1 MLFLGTAGAA
11 PSAHRGAPGHLVR
24 RGGDRILV
32 DCGEG
37 TQRQLLRSGVGLVDV
52 DDVLITHCHADHV
65 LGLPGM
71 LKTFALRAREA
82 PLQLYGPAGLADLM
96 TTSATGHRAPDVQGR
111 RAPAEPGDA
120 VERDGYRVHAFATDH
135 HVPSVGYALVEDE
148 RPGRFDIDAARE
160 LGVPEGPMFGLLQ
173 HGEAVTLESR
183 SDGPARMR
191 SSANPRPGRTLVFS
205 GDTRPC
211 KELFQACIG
220 ADVLVHEATF
230 LEEEA
235 DRAAETGHTTAL
247 QAGRLAQ
254 EAGVRLLALTH
265 ISTRHPG
272 REILAEARSAVPG
285 SRPPARLRLDRGAAG
300 RARRAA
306 PGEGCVSHFDALAPE
321 YDRLR
326 PAGDG
331 WTELAERT
339 LAALAGTTR
348 LVDVGCGTGRFAV
361 LAAERLGA
369 RVWGVDRSAEMLHEA
384 KRRPGGRGVGWRRA
398 DAEKLPFRDGWFDG
412 AHSHLVL
419 HLVDDLP
426 AAVAELARVVSPGG
440 RLVVGTFAPEHFREF
455 FLNPYFPSIPEID
468 LARFPDPGRLC
479 GDLASAGFAGAAV
492 TASTRTWRPTPQTCS
507 TVSGAA
513 TSRRCAC
520 WTPRSTRPASRAS
533 RPTSPPAR
541 NGSATRSAGRSS
553 TARRG

>member
-82 PLQLYGPAGLADLM
+82 PLQLYGPSGLAELM
-96 TTSATGHRAPDVQGR
+96 ATLRPVIGRLTYKVDVR
-111 RAPAEPGDA
+111 PLSPGDA

-148 RPGRFDIDAARE
+148 RPGRFDIDAARD
-160 LGVPEGPMFGLLQ
+160 LGVPEGPLFGLLQ
-173 HGEAVTLESR
+173 HGEPVTLDTGVTIRPDAVVGE
-183 SDGPARMR
+183 A
-191 SSANPRPGRTLVFS
+191 RPGRTVVFS

-211 KELFQACIG
+211 KELFQACVG

-247 QAGRLAQ
+247 QAGRLAR

-272 REILAEARSAVPG
+272 REILAEARSEFPAAVLP
-285 SRPPARLRLDRGAAG
+285 RD
-300 RARRAA
+300 
-306 PGEGCVSHFDALAPE
+306 FDSIEVP
-321 YDRLR
+321 
-326 PAGDG
+326 
-331 WTELAERT
+331 LAER
-339 LAALAGTTR
+339 G
-348 LVDVGCGTGRFAV
+348 
-361 LAAERLGA
+361 E
-369 RVWGVDRSAEMLHEA
+369 
-384 KRRPGGRGVGWRRA
+384 P
-398 DAEKLPFRDGWFDG
+398 
-412 AHSHLVL
+412 HLVK
-419 HLVDDLP
+419 
-426 AAVAELARVVSPGG
+426 AA
-440 RLVVGTFAPEHFREF
+440 
-455 FLNPYFPSIPEID
+455 
-468 LARFPDPGRLC
+468 
-479 GDLASAGFAGAAV
+479 
-492 TASTRTWRPTPQTCS
+492 
-507 TVSGAA
+507 
-513 TSRRCAC
+513 
-520 WTPRSTRPASRAS
+520 
-533 RPTSPPAR
+533 
-541 NGSATRSAGRSS
+541 
-553 TARRG
+553 